1 MALQCVLCKTTFTL
15 VQNLNRHTKKR
26 CKIQNPLAVNHTIE
40 AVNHTMDAVNHTM
53 DAVNHT
59 MDAVNHNM
67 GAVNHNMGAVNHNM
81 GAVPIGFKVSDGKFQ
96 CDQCL
101 RRVFRKNINNH
112 RKVCKGCPSN
122 TCRVCGK
129 VFRFQ
134 SAVSRHEKRCVES
147 TTTPTTDR
155 QPPQPRQHQQQER
168 GAMIIHNVTNNNNN
182 TIVNI
187 HLNMYGQEN
196 YDLLCNLL
204 HTKYSQAF
212 RNMMEDGDVATLLR
226 LVHFNTDFPENQ
238 TIRKPIKKDIS
249 AEVYMGGGRWEKRP
263 TKHVLDTFCES
274 TTKRVFRNLV
284 PDCITKTA
292 PNYTYL
298 TEVIYQQSK
307 NTNHIEETTT
317 DGLLNPFQLD
327 EQEQDEKELR
337 AYIAQTN
344 HELTNEFPTIV
355 HTPIFAKTFKQS
367 IRDRINTYES
377 KWGVAFMV

>member
-1 MALQCVLCKTTFTL
+1 M

-26 CKIQNPLAVNHTIE
+26 CKIQNPIAVNHTME
-40 AVNHTMDAVNHTM
+40 AVNHTMEAVNHTM
-53 DAVNHT
+53 EAVNHT
-59 MDAVNHNM
+59 MKDE
-67 GAVNHNMGAVNHNM
+67 
-81 GAVPIGFKVSDGKFQ
+81 PIGFKVSDGKFQ

-147 TTTPTTDR
+147 TTSTTNR
-155 QPPQPRQHQQQER
+155 QPPPQQPQDR
-168 GAMIIHNVTNNNNN
+168 GMTIIHNVTNNNNN

-212 RNMMEDGDVATLLR
+212 RNMVEDGDVATLLR

-238 TIRKPIKKDIS
+238 TILKPIKKDIS
-249 AEVYMGGGRWEKRP
+249 AEVYMGDGRWEKRP
-263 TKHVLDTFCES
+263 TKHVLDAFCES

-284 PDCITKTA
+284 PNCITKTA

-307 NTNHIEETTT
+307 TMSHGKETTT
-317 DGLLNPFQLD
+317 YGLLNPFQLD

-355 HTPIFAKTFKQS
+355 HTPIFANTFRQS

-377 KWGVAFMV
+377 KWGVALVV